1 RRLES
6 IGTPVCVKVDN
17 QTLEDNTGTFRYR
30 DTMAH
35 ERVAISQIGS
45 IIGKQVSYK
54 TLFSK
59 L

>member
-1 RRLES
+1 ME
-6 IGTPVCVKVDN
+6 
-17 QTLEDNTGTFRYR
+17 Q
-30 DTMAH
+30 